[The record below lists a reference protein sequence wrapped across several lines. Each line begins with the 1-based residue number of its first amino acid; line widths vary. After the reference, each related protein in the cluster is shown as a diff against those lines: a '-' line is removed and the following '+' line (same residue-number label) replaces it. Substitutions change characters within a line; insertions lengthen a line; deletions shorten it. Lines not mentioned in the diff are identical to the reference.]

1 MKLKRFLTGVL
12 SAVMALSVC
21 ALPALADD
29 ETIIKDPTDPKLTAS
44 TIDKTQVGSITIHKY
59 GQVTAPNTNDKKNGT
74 GEADAKVGSNKNNQ
88 PLEGVEFT
96 LYRVKTTAELLKY
109 YDALEGA
116 SVEEFTAG
124 DCFTNKNDSST
135 WAESTLNNAYKDKT
149 SNGTDTN
156 ATVGKVNTAKTNA
169 EGAAQF
175 KELPVGMY
183 LVIETNKVQSVTK
196 TVTPFLVSIPMTRI
210 GATES
215 ATTDNNNLKQWLY
228 DVVVYPKNST
238 AQGTVTLVKQGK
250 HGNAVPENL
259 GGVMFKLFQYQGAD
273 GSGKYVDITDKL
285 TNKTPVGTES
295 YVVTDSGNDLG
306 EITFENLPMG
316 KYYVQEYGYT
326 GKGSDKG
333 YIINTNGKY
342 GFKIDDNEHV
352 AVQTETGETDWV
364 REGDGFKANNENG
377 ATITITN
384 YKPEFE
390 KTVEPRT
397 GTTGDDKHQADYG
410 IGDKVPYTL
419 TIKVPENVAKLNTF
433 KVVDTTR
440 KDQLL
445 HIDNDFTLT
454 ATDKNTVTQTLEKD
468 AYTKEITEGKDAE
481 DKDTS
486 ILTVNFTP
494 AKLAS
499 VAGGTITIKYYATL
513 GAGAVVADKG
523 NLNTAKLLY
532 SRKTDTDDSSE
543 TDNSK
548 KPYEITDEGVVYTF
562 MTSIEKKGKGGSY
575 NDAPM
580 PGVTFA
586 LYRKVE
592 AAEWNNGDKVTIAGQ
607 EYTRTG
613 AVTGDTA
620 VKLGLATDESET
632 WVLIYHDAEGREL
645 EAATNDKGI
654 VEYKG
659 LPSGTY
665 KFIETKTLDNYNLL
679 TSPVDAKLSL
689 SYTTTWKDTSKYDE
703 NGNLTNHKSETVE
716 YKNGNTVV
724 PNPNTVIQV
733 VNRSGFQ
740 LPVTGGF
747 GTLLFSGIGVLLV
760 LAGVAVLFSMKKK
773 NDRA

>member
-1 MKLKRFLTGVL
+1 MKLKRFFTGVL

-21 ALPALADD
+21 ALPAAADD
-29 ETIIKDPTDPKLTAS
+29 ATNVNDPTDPKLTAS
-44 TIDKTQVGSITIHKY
+44 TIDTTQKGSITIHKY
-59 GQVTAPNTNDKKNGT
+59 GRLEDPTAENGT
-74 GEADAKVGSNKNNQ
+74 GEVDTTVAANKDNK
-88 PLEGVEFT
+88 PLEGVDFT
-96 LYRVKTTAELLKY
+96 LYRVKTTADLLKY
-109 YDALEGA
+109 YDALKGA

-124 DCFTNKNDSST
+124 DCFTATN
-135 WAESTLNNAYKDKT
+135 ESDWSATTLKPAYIKDAT
-149 SNGTDTN
+149 GDDTN
-156 ATVGKVNTAKTNA
+156 APVGKVGTAKTNA

-175 KELPVGMY
+175 NSLPVGMY

-210 GATES
+210 GDTASTG
-215 ATTDNNNLKQWLY
+215 NNNLKQWLY

-250 HGNAVPENL
+250 HGDTRENL
-259 GGVMFKLFQYQGAD
+259 AGVMFKLFQYQDSKAD
-273 GSGKYVDITDKL
+273 YVDITDKL

-295 YVVTDSGNDLG
+295 YVVTASGTNLG
-306 EITFENLPMG
+306 KITFSDLPMG

-326 GKGSDKG
+326 GADSDKG
-333 YIINTNGKY
+333 YIINTKGKY
-342 GFKIDDNEHV
+342 GFAIDKDGKV
-352 AVQTETGETDWV
+352 SVQTETGEGETDWV
-364 REGDGFKANNENG
+364 TNGDGFEANNSNG
-377 ATITITN
+377 TITITN

-390 KTVEPRT
+390 KTVESRT
-397 GTTGDDKHQADYG
+397 GTTSTDEHQADYG

-419 TIKVPENVAKLNTF
+419 TIKVPENVAKLHTF
-433 KVVDTTR
+433 KVVDTTLE
-440 KDQLL
+440 DQLK
-445 HIDNDFTLT
+445 HIPDEFKLT
-454 ATDKNTVTQTLEKD
+454 ATDKDDSPQTLTEKD
-468 AYTKEITEGKDAE
+468 AYTKEITVGKDAE
-481 DKDTS
+481 NKDTS

-513 GAGAVVADKG
+513 GAGAVVAENG

-532 SRKTDTDDSSE
+532 SRKTDTDDSSV

-562 MTSIEKKGKGGSY
+562 KTSIEKKGKGGLY
-575 NDAPM
+575 NDKPM
-580 PGVTFA
+580 QGVTFA

-592 AAEWNNGDKVTIAGQ
+592 GAEWNSEDKVTIAGQ
-607 EYTRTG
+607 EYTKEG
-613 AVTGDTA
+613 AVPGATA
-620 VKLGLATDESET
+620 VELGLTTNKSET
-632 WVLIYHDAEGREL
+632 WVQIYHDGKL
-645 EAATNDKGI
+645 EAATNDNGI

-665 KFIETKTLDNYNLL
+665 KFIETKTLDKYNLL
-679 TSPVDAKLSL
+679 ASPVDAKLSL
-689 SYTTTWKDTSKYDE
+689 SYTTKWKDTSKYDA
-703 NGNLTNHKSETVE
+703 NGNLTNHKSETVK
-716 YKNGNTVV
+716 YKNGDAVV
-724 PNPNTVIQV
+724 PDPNAVIKV
-733 VNRSGFQ
+733 VNRSGFT

>member
-21 ALPALADD
+21 ALPAAAAD
-29 ETIIKDPTDPKLTAS
+29 EGATTVEDPTNPKLTAS

-59 GQVTAPNTNDKKNGT
+59 GQLKEDSSAENGT
-74 GEADAKVGSNKNNQ
+74 GEVDTTVKANKDNK

-96 LYRVKTTAELLKY
+96 LYRVKTTDDLLKY

-116 SVEEFTAG
+116 SVGEFTVG
-124 DCFTNKNDSST
+124 DCFTGTSESSWSAT
-135 WAESTLNNAYKDKT
+135 TLEKAYTKEATGKGAD
-149 SNGTDTN
+149 
-156 ATVGKVNTAKTNA
+156 ATVGKVGTAKTNA

-175 KELPVGMY
+175 NNLPVGMY
-183 LVIETNKVQSVTK
+183 LIIETNKVQSVTK

-210 GATES
+210 GDTES
-215 ATTDNNNLKQWLY
+215 EPTNNNNLKQWLY

-250 HGNAVPENL
+250 HGNTIENL
-259 GGVMFKLFQYQGAD
+259 AGVMFKLFQYQDSKAD
-273 GSGKYVDITDKL
+273 YVDITDNL
-285 TNKTPVGTES
+285 QNKAMVDGDA
-295 YVVTDSGNDLG
+295 YVVTASDTNLG
-306 EITFENLPMG
+306 KITFSDLPMG

-326 GKGSDKG
+326 TNNDKG
-333 YIINTNGKY
+333 YIINTKGKY
-342 GFKIDDNEHV
+342 GFAIDKDGKV
-352 AVQTETGETDWV
+352 SVQTETGTGGTDWV
-364 REGDGFKANNENG
+364 TDGDGFEANNNNG
-377 ATITITN
+377 ASITITN

-397 GTTGDDKHQADYG
+397 GTGTTSTDKHQADYG

-419 TIKVPENVAKLNTF
+419 TIKVPENVAKLHTF
-433 KVVDTTR
+433 KVVDTTL
-440 KDQLL
+440 KDQLE
-445 HIDNDFTLT
+445 HITDDFTLT
-454 ATDKNTVTQTLEKD
+454 ATDKGGIEQTLAED
-468 AYTKEITEGKDAE
+468 TAYTKKITEGTDTNSKT
-481 DKDTS
+481 TS
-486 ILTVNFTP
+486 ILNVDFTTT
-494 AKLAS
+494 ALTS

-532 SRKTDTDDSSE
+532 SRKTDTDDSNE

-562 MTSIEKKGKGGSY
+562 MTSIEKKGKGGLY
-575 NDAPM
+575 DNQPM

-592 AAEWNNGDKVTIAGQ
+592 DAEWNNDGEVTIAGQ
-607 EYTRTG
+607 VYTKKG
-613 AVTGDTA
+613 AVLGTTA
-620 VKLGLATDESET
+620 VKLGLAATENET
-632 WVLIYHDAEGREL
+632 WVLICYDAKGRKL
-645 EAATNDKGI
+645 EAMTDKNGI

-665 KFIETKTLDNYNLL
+665 KFIETKTLDKYNLL

-703 NGNLTNHKSETVE
+703 NGNLTNHKSDTVTYE
-716 YKNGNTVV
+716 NGD
-724 PNPNTVIQV
+724 PKAVIQI

>member
-21 ALPALADD
+21 ALPAAA
-29 ETIIKDPTDPKLTAS
+29 EGATEVNDPTDPKLTAS
-44 TIDKTQVGSITIHKY
+44 TIDTTQKGSITIHKY
-59 GQVTAPNTNDKKNGT
+59 GRLEDPTAENGT
-74 GEADAKVGSNKNNQ
+74 GEVDTTVAANKDNK
-88 PLEGVEFT
+88 PLEGVDFT
-96 LYRVKTTAELLKY
+96 LYRVKTTADLLKY
-109 YDALEGA
+109 YDALKGA

-124 DCFTNKNDSST
+124 DCFTEKS
-135 WAESTLNNAYKDKT
+135 ESDWSAKTLKPVYTTLANGD
-149 SNGTDTN
+149 GTD
-156 ATVGKVNTAKTNA
+156 APVGKVGTAKTNA
-169 EGAAQF
+169 KGAAQF
-175 KELPVGMY
+175 NNLPVGMY

-210 GATES
+210 GDTASTG
-215 ATTDNNNLKQWLY
+215 NNNLKQWLY

-250 HGNAVPENL
+250 HGDTRENL
-259 GGVMFKLFQYQGAD
+259 AGVMFKLFQYQDSKAD
-273 GSGKYVDITDKL
+273 YVDITDKL
-285 TNKTPVGTES
+285 TNKTPVGTEN
-295 YVVTDSGNDLG
+295 YVVTASGTNLG
-306 EITFENLPMG
+306 KITFSDLPMG

-326 GKGSDKG
+326 GADSDKG
-333 YIINTNGKY
+333 YIINTKGKY
-342 GFKIDDNEHV
+342 GFAIDKDGKV
-352 AVQTETGETDWV
+352 SVQTETGEGETDWV
-364 REGDGFKANNENG
+364 TDGDGFEANNSNG
-377 ATITITN
+377 TITITN

-390 KTVEPRT
+390 KTVESRT
-397 GTTGDDKHQADYG
+397 GTTSTDEHQADYG

-419 TIKVPENVAKLNTF
+419 TIKVPENVAKLHTF
-433 KVVDTTR
+433 KVVDTTL
-440 KDQLL
+440 KDQLA
-445 HIDNDFTLT
+445 HIPEDFKLT
-454 ATDKNTVTQTLEKD
+454 ATDKDSGTQTLAEGT
-468 AYTKEITEGKDAE
+468 AYTKTIAEGKDTN
-481 DKDTS
+481 KKTTS
-486 ILTVNFTP
+486 ILTVDFITTALTN
-494 AKLAS
+494 

-513 GAGAVVADKG
+513 GTGAVVAGNG

-532 SRKTDTDDSSE
+532 SRKTDTVDGTGE
-543 TDNSK
+543 TD

-575 NDAPM
+575 DEVPM

-592 AAEWNNGDKVTIAGQ
+592 DAEWNKDDKVTIAGQ
-607 EYTRTG
+607 EYTKKG
-613 AVTGDTA
+613 AVTGATA
-620 VKLGLATDESET
+620 VKLGLATTESET
-632 WVLIYHDAEGREL
+632 WVQIYHDGKL

-665 KFIETKTLDNYNLL
+665 KFIETKTLDKYNLL

-689 SYTTTWKDTSKYDE
+689 SYTTTWKDTSAYDG
-703 NGNLTNHKSETVE
+703 NGNLTNHKSYTVKYE
-716 YKNGNTVV
+716 NGNAEVK
-724 PNPNTVIQV
+724 NPNEAIKV
-733 VNRSGFQ
+733 VNRSGFT

>member
-21 ALPALADD
+21 ALPAAAAEG
-29 ETIIKDPTDPKLTAS
+29 ETTVNDPTDPKLTAS

-59 GQVTAPNTNDKKNGT
+59 GQLKEGSNAENGT
-74 GEADAKVGSNKNNQ
+74 GEADATVATNPENK
-88 PLEGVEFT
+88 PLEGVDFT
-96 LYRVKTTAELLKY
+96 LYRVKTTADLLKY

-124 DCFTNKNDSST
+124 DCFTATDESKWSATTLKDTYTSDATGNDT
-135 WAESTLNNAYKDKT
+135 T
-149 SNGTDTN
+149 
-156 ATVGKVNTAKTNA
+156 ATVGKVRTAKTNA

-175 KELPVGMY
+175 DNLPVGMY

-210 GATES
+210 GDTELNATK
-215 ATTDNNNLKQWLY
+215 NNNLKQWLY

-250 HGNAVPENL
+250 HGDATPEKL
-259 GGVMFKLFQYQGAD
+259 GGVMFKLFQYQDSKAD
-273 GSGKYVDITDKL
+273 YVDITDNL
-285 TNKTPVGTES
+285 QNITPVDGKS
-295 YVVTDSGNDLG
+295 YVVTSSGNDLG
-306 EITFENLPMG
+306 TIKFENLPMG

-326 GKGSDKG
+326 GTGSDKG
-333 YIINTNGKY
+333 YIINTKGKY
-342 GFKIDDNEHV
+342 GFKIDDNGQV

-364 REGDGFKANNENG
+364 TEGDGFSAGNG
-377 ATITITN
+377 AITITN

-397 GTTGDDKHQADYG
+397 GTGTTSTDKHQADYG

-419 TIKVPENVAKLNTF
+419 TIKVPENVAKLHTF
-433 KVVDTTR
+433 KVVDTTL
-440 KDQLL
+440 KDQLE
-445 HIDNDFTLT
+445 HIEKGFTLT
-454 ATDKNTVTQTLEKD
+454 ATDKDDSPQTLTEKD
-468 AYTKEITEGKDAE
+468 AYTKEITVGKDAE
-481 DKDTS
+481 NKDTS

-513 GAGAVVADKG
+513 GTGAVVADKG

-543 TDNSK
+543 TDK

-562 MTSIEKKGKGGSY
+562 MTSIEKKGKGGLY
-575 NDAPM
+575 NEKPM
-580 PGVTFA
+580 PNVTFA

-592 AAEWNNGDKVTIAGQ
+592 PAEWNNGDKVTIAGQ
-607 EYTRTG
+607 EYTKKG
-613 AVTGDTA
+613 AVSGATA
-620 VKLGLATDESET
+620 VKLGLATNESET
-632 WVLIYHDAEGREL
+632 WVQIYHDATGKEL
-645 EAATNDKGI
+645 EAKTNEQGI

-665 KFIETKTLDNYNLL
+665 KFIETKTLDKYNLL

-716 YKNGNTVV
+716 YKNGDAVV
-724 PNPNTVIQV
+724 PDPNAVIQV
-733 VNRSGFQ
+733 VNRSGFT

>member
-21 ALPALADD
+21 ALPAAAAGGA
-29 ETIIKDPTDPKLTAS
+29 TTVTDPTPPQLTAS

-59 GQVTAPNTNDKKNGT
+59 GQLKEGSNAKNGT
-74 GEADAKVGSNKNNQ
+74 GEADATVATNPENK

-96 LYRVKTTAELLKY
+96 LYRVKTTAELLEY

-116 SVEEFTAG
+116 SVEEFAAG
-124 DCFTNKNDSST
+124 DCFTVTS
-135 WAESTLNNAYKDKT
+135 ESDWSATTLEKAYTKAATGKGAD
-149 SNGTDTN
+149 
-156 ATVGKVNTAKTNA
+156 ATVGKVGTAKTNA

-175 KELPVGMY
+175 NDLPVGMY

-210 GATES
+210 GDTES
-215 ATTDNNNLKQWLY
+215 ETTGNNNLKQWLY

-238 AQGTVTLVKQGK
+238 AQGSVTLVKQGK
-250 HGNAVPENL
+250 HGDATPENL
-259 GGVMFKLFQYQGAD
+259 GGVMFKLFQYQDSKAD
-273 GSGKYVDITDKL
+273 YVDITDNL
-285 TNKTPVGTES
+285 QNKAMVDEEA
-295 YVVTDSGNDLG
+295 YVVTASGTNLG
-306 EITFENLPMG
+306 KITFSDLPMG

-333 YIINTNGKY
+333 YIINTKGKY
-342 GFKIDDNEHV
+342 GFKIDDKGQV
-352 AVQTETGETDWV
+352 AIQTETGAGETDWAT
-364 REGDGFKANNENG
+364 EADGFSAGNG
-377 ATITITN
+377 TITITN

-397 GTTGDDKHQADYG
+397 GTTSTDKHQADYG

-419 TIKVPENVAKLNTF
+419 TIKVPENVAKLHTF
-433 KVVDTTR
+433 KVVDTTL
-440 KDQLL
+440 KDQLK
-445 HIDNDFTLT
+445 HIPEDFTLT
-454 ATDKNTVTQTLEKD
+454 ATDKADSPQTLTEND
-468 AYTKEITEGKDAE
+468 AYTKEITVGKDAE
-481 DKDTS
+481 NKDTS

-499 VAGGTITIKYYATL
+499 VAGGTITIRYYATL

-532 SRKTDTDDSSE
+532 SRKTDTDGSSE
-543 TDNSK
+543 TDK

-575 NDAPM
+575 NEKPM

-592 AAEWNNGDKVTIAGQ
+592 DAEWNNGDKVTIAGQ
-607 EYTRTG
+607 EYTKTG
-613 AVTGDTA
+613 AVSGATA
-620 VKLGLATDESET
+620 VKLGLAATENET
-632 WVLIYHDAEGREL
+632 WVLICYDAKGRKL
-645 EAATNDKGI
+645 EAMTDDKGI

-665 KFIETKTLDNYNLL
+665 KFIETKTLDKYNLL

-689 SYTTTWKDTSKYDE
+689 SYTTTWKDTSTYDE
-703 NGNLTNHKSETVE
+703 NGNLTNQKSETVE
-716 YKNGNTVV
+716 YKNGNAVV
-724 PNPNTVIQV
+724 TNPNAVIQV
-733 VNRSGFQ
+733 VNRSGFT

>member
-29 ETIIKDPTDPKLTAS
+29 ETTVKDPTNPKLTAS

-59 GQVTAPNTNDKKNGT
+59 GRLDDPTAENGT
-74 GEADAKVGSNKNNQ
+74 GEVDTTVAENKDNK

-109 YDALEGA
+109 YDALAGA
-116 SVEEFTAG
+116 SVGEFTVG
-124 DCFTNKNDSST
+124 DCFTGVSESSWSAT
-135 WAESTLNNAYKDKT
+135 TLEKAYTKEATGKGAD
-149 SNGTDTN
+149 
-156 ATVGKVNTAKTNA
+156 ATVGKVGTAKTNA
-169 EGAAQF
+169 KGAAQF
-175 KELPVGMY
+175 NGLPVGMY

-210 GATES
+210 GDTKSE
-215 ATTDNNNLKQWLY
+215 TTGDNNLKQWLY

-250 HGNAVPENL
+250 HGDATPEKL

-285 TNKTPVGTES
+285 TNKTTDG
-295 YVVTDSGNDLG
+295 YVVTDSDTNLG
-306 EITFENLPMG
+306 KITFSDLPMG

-342 GFKIDDNEHV
+342 GFKIDDQGKV
-352 AVQTETGETDWV
+352 AVQAETGETDWV
-364 REGDGFKANNENG
+364 TEGDGFKANNDNG

-390 KTVEPRT
+390 KTVKPRT
-397 GTTGDDKHQADYG
+397 GTISTDNHQADYG

-419 TIKVPENVAKLNTF
+419 TIKVPENVAKLHTF
-433 KVVDTTR
+433 KVVDTTL

-454 ATDKNTVTQTLEKD
+454 ATDKNNGTPTLEND
-468 AYTKEITEGKDAE
+468 AYTKEITVGKDAE
-481 DKDTS
+481 KKDTS

-499 VAGGTITIKYYATL
+499 VAGGTITIRYYATL
-513 GAGAVVADKG
+513 GAGAVVAENG

-532 SRKTDTDDSSE
+532 SRKTDTVDGTGE
-543 TDNSK
+543 TD

-575 NDAPM
+575 NEKPM

-592 AAEWNNGDKVTIAGQ
+592 DAEWNNGDKVTIAGQ
-607 EYTRTG
+607 EYTKKG
-613 AVTGDTA
+613 AVPGATA
-620 VKLGLATDESET
+620 VELGLAATENET
-632 WVLIYHDAEGREL
+632 WVLICHDAKGREL
-645 EAATNDKGI
+645 EATTDKNGI

-665 KFIETKTLDNYNLL
+665 KFIETKTLDKYNLL

-689 SYTTTWKDTSKYDE
+689 SYTTTWKDISAYDE
-703 NGNLTNHKSETVE
+703 NGNLTNHKSGTVKYE
-716 YKNGNTVV
+716 NGD
-724 PNPNTVIQV
+724 PKAVIQI

-773 NDRA
+773 NDRT

>member
-21 ALPALADD
+21 ALPAAAADV
-29 ETIIKDPTDPKLTAS
+29 ETTVEDPTDPKLTAS

-59 GQVTAPNTNDKKNGT
+59 GQLEEDSSANDGT
-74 GEADAKVGSNKNNQ
+74 GEADVTVATNPENK

-109 YDALEGA
+109 YDALAGA
-116 SVEEFTAG
+116 SVGEFTVG
-124 DCFTNKNDSST
+124 DCFTGTSESS
-135 WAESTLNNAYKDKT
+135 WSAATLEKAYTKEATGD
-149 SNGTDTN
+149 GID
-156 ATVGKVNTAKTNA
+156 ATVGKVGTAKTNA
-169 EGAAQF
+169 KGAAQF
-175 KELPVGMY
+175 NGLPVGMY

-210 GATES
+210 GDTES
-215 ATTDNNNLKQWLY
+215 EPTNNNNLKQWLY

-238 AQGTVTLVKQGK
+238 AQGSVTLIKQGK
-250 HGNAVPENL
+250 HGDATPENL

-285 TNKTPVGTES
+285 TKNKTTVGTES
-295 YVVTDSGNDLG
+295 YVVTSTGNDLG
-306 EITFENLPMG
+306 TIKFENLPMG

-342 GFKIDDNEHV
+342 GFKIDDQGQV
-352 AVQTETGETDWV
+352 AVQTETGADETGWV
-364 REGDGFKANNENG
+364 KENDGFSAGNG
-377 ATITITN
+377 AITITN

-397 GTTGDDKHQADYG
+397 GTTSTDNHQADYG

-419 TIKVPENVAKLNTF
+419 TIKVPENVAKLRTF
-433 KVVDTTR
+433 KVVDTTL
-440 KDQLL
+440 KEQLEH
-445 HIDNDFTLT
+445 HITEGFKLT
-454 ATDKNTVTQTLEKD
+454 ATDKDSGAQTLTEKD
-468 AYTKEITEGKDAE
+468 AYTKEITVGKDAE
-481 DKDTS
+481 NKDTS

-513 GAGAVVADKG
+513 GAGAVVAENG

-532 SRKTDTDDSSE
+532 SRKTDTVDGTGE
-543 TDNSK
+543 TD

-562 MTSIEKKGKGGSY
+562 MTSIEKQGKGGSY
-575 NDAPM
+575 NDKPM
-580 PGVTFA
+580 PNVTFA

-592 AAEWNNGDKVTIAGQ
+592 ETEWNKDNKVTIAGQ
-607 EYTRTG
+607 EYMKSG
-613 AVTGDTA
+613 AVPGATA
-620 VKLGLATDESET
+620 VKLGLAATENET
-632 WVLIYHDAEGREL
+632 WVLICYDAKGRKL
-645 EAATNDKGI
+645 EATTDKNGI

-665 KFIETKTLDNYNLL
+665 KFIETKTLDKYNLL
-679 TSPVDAKLSL
+679 TSPVDANLSL
-689 SYTTTWKDTSKYDE
+689 SYTTKWTDTSTYDE
-703 NGNLTNHKSETVE
+703 NGNLTNHKSDTVE
-716 YKNGNTVV
+716 YKNGNAVV
-724 PNPNTVIQV
+724 TNPNAVIQV
-733 VNRSGFQ
+733 VNRSGFT

>member
-21 ALPALADD
+21 ALPAAAAEG
-29 ETIIKDPTDPKLTAS
+29 ETTVNDPTDPKLTAS

-59 GQVTAPNTNDKKNGT
+59 GQLTEDPNAKNGT
-74 GEADAKVGSNKNNQ
+74 GEVDTTVEANKGNK

-116 SVEEFTAG
+116 SVKEFTAG
-124 DCFTNKNDSST
+124 DCFTVTS
-135 WAESTLNNAYKDKT
+135 ESDWSATTLEKAYTKEATGD
-149 SNGTDTN
+149 GTN
-156 ATVGKVNTAKTNA
+156 ATVGKVGGIEKTDA

-175 KELPVGMY
+175 NNLPVGMY

-210 GATES
+210 GDTES
-215 ATTDNNNLKQWLY
+215 EPTNNNNLKQWLY

-238 AQGTVTLVKQGK
+238 AQGSVTLVKQGK
-250 HGNAVPENL
+250 HGNTIENL
-259 GGVMFKLFQYQGAD
+259 AGVMFKLFQYQDSKAD
-273 GSGKYVDITDKL
+273 YVDITDNL
-285 TNKTPVGTES
+285 QNKAMVDEEA
-295 YVVTDSGNDLG
+295 YVVTASDTNLG
-306 EITFENLPMG
+306 KITFSDLPMG

-326 GKGSDKG
+326 TNNDKG
-333 YIINTNGKY
+333 YIINTKGKY
-342 GFKIDDNEHV
+342 GFAIDKDGKV
-352 AVQTETGETDWV
+352 SVQTETGASETDWV
-364 REGDGFKANNENG
+364 TDGDGFEANNNNG
-377 ATITITN
+377 ASITITN

-397 GTTGDDKHQADYG
+397 GTGTTSTDKHQADYG

-419 TIKVPENVAKLNTF
+419 TIKVPENVAKLHTF
-433 KVVDTTR
+433 KVVDTTL
-440 KDQLL
+440 KDQLE
-445 HIDNDFTLT
+445 HITDDFTLT
-454 ATDKNTVTQTLEKD
+454 ATDKGSIEQTLAEGT
-468 AYTKEITEGKDAE
+468 AYTKKITEGTDTNSKT
-481 DKDTS
+481 TS
-486 ILTVNFTP
+486 ILNVDFTTT
-494 AKLAS
+494 ALTS
-499 VAGGTITIKYYATL
+499 VAGGTITIRYYATL
-513 GAGAVVADKG
+513 GTGAVVADNG

-562 MTSIEKKGKGGSY
+562 MTSIAKKGKGGLY
-575 NDAPM
+575 DNQPM
-580 PGVTFA
+580 HGVTFA

-592 AAEWNNGDKVTIAGQ
+592 DAEWNNGDKVTIAGQ
-607 EYTRTG
+607 EYMKSG
-613 AVTGDTA
+613 AVPGATA
-620 VKLGLATDESET
+620 VKLGLAANESET
-632 WVLIYHDAEGREL
+632 WVLICHDAKGREL
-645 EAATNDKGI
+645 EATTNKNGI

-665 KFIETKTLDNYNLL
+665 KFIETKTLDKYNLL
-679 TSPVDAKLSL
+679 TSPVDANLSL

-703 NGNLTNHKSETVE
+703 NGNLTNHKSGTVKYE
-716 YKNGNTVV
+716 NGD
-724 PNPNTVIQV
+724 PKAVIQI

>member
-29 ETIIKDPTDPKLTAS
+29 ETTVKDPTNPKLTAS

-59 GQVTAPNTNDKKNGT
+59 GRLGDPTAENGT
-74 GEADAKVGSNKNNQ
+74 GEVDTTVAENKDNK

-116 SVEEFTAG
+116 SVKEFTAG
-124 DCFTNKNDSST
+124 DCFTVTS
-135 WAESTLNNAYKDKT
+135 ESDWSATTLEKAYTKEATGD
-149 SNGTDTN
+149 GTN
-156 ATVGKVNTAKTNA
+156 ATVGKVGGIEKTDA

-175 KELPVGMY
+175 NNLPVGMY

-210 GATES
+210 GDTKSE
-215 ATTDNNNLKQWLY
+215 TTGDNNLKQWLY

-250 HGNAVPENL
+250 HGDATPEKL
-259 GGVMFKLFQYQGAD
+259 GGVMFKLFQYQDSKAD
-273 GSGKYVDITDKL
+273 YVDITDNL
-285 TNKTPVGTES
+285 QNITPVDGKS
-295 YVVTDSGNDLG
+295 YVVTSSGNDLG
-306 EITFENLPMG
+306 TIKFENLPMG

-326 GKGSDKG
+326 TNNDKG
-333 YIINTNGKY
+333 YIINTKGKY
-342 GFKIDDNEHV
+342 GFAIDKDGKV
-352 AVQTETGETDWV
+352 SVQTETGTGGTDWV
-364 REGDGFKANNENG
+364 TDGDGFEANNNNG
-377 ATITITN
+377 ASIIITN

-397 GTTGDDKHQADYG
+397 GTTSTDNHQADYG

-419 TIKVPENVAKLNTF
+419 TIKVPENVAKLHTF
-433 KVVDTTR
+433 KVVDTTL
-440 KDQLL
+440 KDQLE
-445 HIDNDFTLT
+445 HIEEGFTLT
-454 ATDKNTVTQTLEKD
+454 ATDKDDRPQTLTEKA
-468 AYTKEITEGKDAE
+468 AYTKKITEDT
-481 DKDTS
+481 DTNTS
-486 ILTVNFTP
+486 ILTVDFTTT
-494 AKLAS
+494 ALTS
-499 VAGGTITIKYYATL
+499 VAGGTITIRYYATL
-513 GAGAVVADKG
+513 GTGAVVADKG

-532 SRKTDTDDSSE
+532 SRKTDTVDGTGE
-543 TDNSK
+543 TD

-575 NDAPM
+575 NNKPM
-580 PGVTFA
+580 HGVTFA

-592 AAEWNNGDKVTIAGQ
+592 DTEWNKDDKVTIAGQ
-607 EYTRTG
+607 EYTKNG
-613 AVTGDTA
+613 AVTGATA
-620 VKLGLATDESET
+620 VKLGLAANESET
-632 WVLIYHDAEGREL
+632 WVQIYYDAKGRKL
-645 EAATNDKGI
+645 EAETDDKGI

-665 KFIETKTLDNYNLL
+665 KFIETKTLDKYNLL

-703 NGNLTNHKSETVE
+703 NGNLTNHKSETVKYE
-716 YKNGNTVV
+716 NGNGVV
-724 PNPNTVIQV
+724 TNPNAVIQV
-733 VNRSGFQ
+733 VNRSGFT